1 MIQVIVMCLV
11 SLDSTETIQQ
21 KLLSCVLCYTYSFY
35 IDLAM
40 TYIRIRGISHSVI
53 RQIPLMLILF
63 PSVDMIGCNIPS
75 LTSHHNKFLPL
86 TPDRPNLHMAG
97 VLVITIIFSL
107 LCVHRSRT
115 HTMWSYSVSVIVGEV
130 RENF

>member
-1 MIQVIVMCLV
+1 MCLV

-63 PSVDMIGCNIPS
+63 PSVDMIGCTIQS
-75 LTSHHNKFLPL
+75 LTSHHNKFLS
-86 TPDRPNLHMAG
+86 TTADRPNLHMSG
-97 VLVITIIFSL
+97 VLVMRVCGIS
-107 LCVHRSRT
+107 HRSRT
-115 HTMWSYSVSVIVGEV
+115 HTMRSYSVSVIVL
-130 RENF
+130 